1 MAVRV
6 RLRIKSRV
14 SQQVIEVSALVN
26 SGFEAESP
34 QILIP
39 ISVAKQISLYPPPIT
54 SSIMEVGTAG
64 GPSRVF
70 LVRDALD
77 VWVLTDDREV
87 GPKLSD
93 AIISLIEEEV
103 LISDKLAEELG
114 LVLLAIGSGKWR
126 FFDDPPDKVRYSE
139 KPQYW

>member
-6 RLRIKSRV
+6 RLRLRSRA
-14 SQQVIEVSALVN
+14 SQQAIEVSALVN

-34 QILIP
+34 QVLIP
-39 ISVAKQISLYPPPIT
+39 TSLARRLSLYPPPAT
-54 SSIMEVGTAG
+54 SSIVEVGTPG
-64 GPSRVF
+64 GPTRVF

-77 VWVLTDDREV
+77 VWVVTDDREV
-87 GPKLSD
+87 GPRQADVMLSPM
-93 AIISLIEEEV
+93 EEEA

-126 FFDDPPDKVRYSE
+126 FADDPLDRVRYSE